1 MKSYPYIG
9 GETMR
14 ILVAE
19 DEIDLA
25 EALKMMLEMQKY
37 SVEMVHDGE
46 DALFYAESTPYDLIL
61 LDVMMPKKSG
71 IEVVRELRSNG
82 IHTPVLMLTAKS
94 QLEDKVTGLE
104 EGADDYLTKPFEG
117 AELLARV
124 KSLLRRP
131 NVFVVSVM
139 TLGNVELNRDT
150 FTMMTSKGQVLLNN
164 KEFQLMEYFMMNSNQ
179 VLSTDLIMEKVWGL
193 DSEAEINVVWVNI
206 SSLRKKLATIE
217 ADVTI
222 KSARGLGYQL
232 VVESAAN

>member
-1 MKSYPYIG
+1 
-9 GETMR
+9 MR

-37 SVEMVHDGE
+37 SVEVVHDGA

-71 IEVVRELRSNG
+71 IEVVRELRASGNT
-82 IHTPVLMLTAKS
+82 TPVLMLTAKS

-104 EGADDYLTKPFEG
+104 EGADDYLTKPFE
-117 AELLARV
+117 APELLARV

-131 NVFVVSVM
+131 NVFVASVM
-139 TLGNVELNRDT
+139 NIGNIELNRDK
-150 FTMMTSKGQVLLNN
+150 FTMESASGQVLLNN

-193 DSEAEINVVWVNI
+193 DSDAEINVVWVNI
-206 SSLRKKLATIE
+206 SSLRKKLASIDTN
-217 ADVTI
+217 VTI

-232 VVESAAN
+232 MVEA

>member
-25 EALKMMLEMQKY
+25 QALKMMLEMQKY

-131 NVFVVSVM
+131 NVFVASVM
-139 TLGNVELNRDT
+139 ALGNVELNRDT

-179 VLSTDLIMEKVWGL
+179 VLSTDLIMEKIWGL

-206 SSLRKKLATIE
+206 SSLRKKLAMIE
-217 ADVTI
+217 ADVTL

-232 VVESAAN
+232 VVESATN

>member
-1 MKSYPYIG
+1 
-9 GETMR
+9 MR

-61 LDVMMPKKSG
+61 LDIMMPKKSG

-131 NVFVVSVM
+131 NVFVASVM
-139 TLGNVELNRDT
+139 TLENVELNRDT